1 MLTTRGFWFFL
12 VVFAALA
19 AATIIGTPQL
29 MLVCLTLLFWF
40 LAQWFVFHIRIRLT
54 MRDLQ
59 VERILRTNR
68 GAVESIWAR
77 QNVEV
82 IVNVYNDGPVDLPYV
97 VLMERLP
104 SFAHRKDGVLRLDG
118 TLSTDKPLVMTYR
131 IECPAPGRLRF
142 EGVKLQVAD
151 LQGFF
156 TFATFLRD
164 PREYSVLPVLAVEA
178 SHSAYV
184 KQHNALPLLGTHRHA
199 RPGSSSE
206 LLDLRDYIAGDPP
219 KMIAWKVS
227 ARRDRL
233 ITREFESEVP
243 IRCTLF
249 LDISNSVRLGPAG
262 ETALAKLV
270 EIVAALAQANASERD
285 LTGVCLFDET
295 SIRETIKAGRGSKH
309 LLKMLAVLTRAA
321 SLLPRTP
328 DAKLAPLL
336 PIAYGLVQDVYPE
349 WLDRDVNH
357 FPAWLPLWSPQPAYT
372 IPQPAIASGR
382 WWQMPAIWTRRKLAR
397 LPVWLHSQIVRR
409 LLPSHHAEY
418 RWRKEIAA
426 ILSVQYELGP
436 GGLALLL
443 EDDRA
448 CAEYVQRFL
457 GEHQLAYPYPFY
469 DDEGRYLFAA
479 PEKATVLAKA
489 LLKAITHGKDNE
501 LFVLCVDLLDCVDKD
516 SPLSRYSGGEG
527 GDVPLPEG
535 PALTPGPSPT
545 STREWGGGSLAL
557 LERAVC
563 VAKARHHQVVLICPW
578 PATVAPPGSKPKPTP
593 TGVTLETIDLH
604 RLLLRASTARLHQAF
619 AKIKHTFGRLGVPV
633 ICAGQNDTVDWI
645 LHRMRRLRVQE
656 RGVQ

>member
-19 AATIIGTPQL
+19 AATIIGTSQL

-40 LAQWFVFHIRIRLT
+40 LAQGFLFQLRIRLT
-54 MRDLQ
+54 IRNLQ
-59 VERILRTNR
+59 VERILRTSR
-68 GAVESIWAR
+68 GDVDSIWAR
-77 QNVEV
+77 QNVEI
-82 IVNVYNDGPVDLPYV
+82 IVKVYNEGLLNLPYV

-104 SFAHRKDGVLRLDG
+104 EFAHWKDGDLRIDG
-118 TLSTDKPLVMTYR
+118 ALVTDRPLVLAYR

-142 EGVKLQVAD
+142 EGIKLQLAD
-151 LQGFF
+151 FQGFF

-164 PREYSVLPVLAVEA
+164 PCEYRVLPMMAVEA
-178 SHSAYV
+178 SHSSYV
-184 KQHNALPLLGTHRHA
+184 KQHNILPLLGTHRHA

-206 LLDLRDYIAGDPP
+206 LLDLRDYIPGDPP

-233 ITREFESEVP
+233 ITKEFESEVP

-249 LDISNSVRLGPAG
+249 LDLSNSVRLGPAG

-285 LTGVCLFDET
+285 LTGISLFDET
-295 SIRETIKAGRGSKH
+295 GVRETIKAGRGSKH
-309 LLKMLAVLTRAA
+309 LLKMLGVLTRAA
-321 SLLPRTP
+321 SLVPHTP
-328 DAKLAPLL
+328 DAKLGQLL
-336 PIAYGLVQDVYPE
+336 PIAYGLVQDVYPD

-357 FPAWLPLWSPQPAYT
+357 FPAWLPIWSPQPSYT
-372 IPQPAIASGR
+372 IPQPAIPSGR
-382 WWQMPAIWTRRKLAR
+382 WWQMPSIWTRRKLAR

-409 LLPSHHAEY
+409 VLPTHHAEY

-426 ILSVQYELGP
+426 ILSVRYELGP

-448 CAEYVQRFL
+448 CGEYVQRFL
-457 GEHQLAYPYPFY
+457 AEHQVAYPYPFY
-469 DDEGRYLFAA
+469 DDAGRYLFAA

-489 LLKAITHGKDNE
+489 LLKAIAHGKDNE
-501 LFVLCVDLLDCVDKD
+501 LFVLCVDLLECV
-516 SPLSRYSGGEG
+516 GEDHHAERDDYDEDRRHHAPHDDYDEDRRHHAPRDG
-527 GDVPLPEG
+527 LVNM
-535 PALTPGPSPT
+535 
-545 STREWGGGSLAL
+545 

-563 VAKARHHQVVLICPW
+563 VAKARHHQVVVICPW
-578 PATVAPPGSKPKPTP
+578 PAAVAPPGSKPKPAPESLTM
-593 TGVTLETIDLH
+593 VDLH

-619 AKIKHTFGRLGVPV
+619 AKLKHTFGRLGVPV
-633 ICAGQNDTVDWI
+633 ICAGQDDTVDWI

-656 RGVQ
+656 RGVR